1 MFFCVFKSPQGKLAF
16 HLTKRIIEELLLTI
30 KKRCVL
36 TQDVQVR
43 ENFNSKL
50 LVIQLK
56 MLKINIKRYFTSN
69 VVTESRL
76 FVLGLGK

>member
-1 MFFCVFKSPQGKLAF
+1 M
-16 HLTKRIIEELLLTI
+16 LTI
-30 KKRCVL
+30 KKHCVL

-50 LVIQLK
+50 LVMQLK

-69 VVTESRL
+69 VVTDQGYLLGWGNGSVKK
-76 FVLGLGK
+76 VLVT